1 MLGANPQRPAYVLT
15 GVVTEQGGAVDAT
28 IAGRPAERAV
38 RRRLQ
43 TPMCAFL
50 IVFGVAKLAELLDWS
65 RLHRDVV
72 SMLGLGSGTVTG
84 LLLAG
89 KGAELLLTVLAVL
102 ALIRRDRAWLLA
114 AVAGW
119 TADLALLAIVAT
131 IRGDLGRVLEHGLT
145 FLAFAGLLAVT
156 YVFGRERPEQ
166 AEPVEPVEPPATA
179 HGTRQDL
186 PVPDEADVTRQ
197 DLPTRSADTTR
208 MDLPVRRPDVTRRDL
223 PVQGRRRW
231 PPEDR

>member
-38 RRRLQ
+38 RRRLH

-89 KGAELLLTVLAVL
+89 KGAELLLTVLTVL

-119 TADLALLAIVAT
+119 TADLALLAIVAA

-156 YVFGRERPEQ
+156 YVSGRERPEQ
-166 AEPVEPVEPPATA
+166 VEQVEPVEPPATA

-186 PVPDEADVTRQ
+186 PVSDEADVTRQ

-208 MDLPVRRPDVTRRDL
+208 MDLPVRRPDVTRQDL